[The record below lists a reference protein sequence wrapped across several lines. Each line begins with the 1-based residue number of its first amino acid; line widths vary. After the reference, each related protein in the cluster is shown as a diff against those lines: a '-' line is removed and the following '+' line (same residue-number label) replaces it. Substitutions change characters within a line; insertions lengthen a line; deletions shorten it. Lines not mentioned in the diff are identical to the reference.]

1 MTDPIQT
8 WRDALASEQP
18 VRSLRQLAKDR
29 LAAGAQKAV
38 LEQEL
43 GALVLELREEDREAD
58 EDVVLDVLDMLTGW
72 SHPSTKL

>member
-8 WRDALASEQP
+8 WRDALASELP
-18 VRSLRQLAKDR
+18 VRSLRQLAQDR
-29 LAAGAQKAV
+29 LATGAQKEQ

-43 GALVLELREEDREAD
+43 GDLVLELREEGRDAD

-72 SHPSTKL
+72 SHPSMKL